1 MAWLTEKTDRDDFE
15 ISATDEEDMKSNEK
29 GGFRAFFDRE
39 GQNMSYCFNSTLYV
53 KNPQEL
59 NGTDLTCDA
68 FRFNESTLVSKN
80 SSTTLCII
88 GTDIK

>member
-15 ISATDEEDMKSNEK
+15 ISATDDKDMKSNEK
-29 GGFRAFFDRE
+29 GGFRAFFNRE
-39 GQNMSYCFNSTLYV
+39 GQFMSYCFNSTLYV

-68 FRFNESTLVSKN
+68 FGLDESTPVRKN

-88 GTDIK
+88 GTDIE